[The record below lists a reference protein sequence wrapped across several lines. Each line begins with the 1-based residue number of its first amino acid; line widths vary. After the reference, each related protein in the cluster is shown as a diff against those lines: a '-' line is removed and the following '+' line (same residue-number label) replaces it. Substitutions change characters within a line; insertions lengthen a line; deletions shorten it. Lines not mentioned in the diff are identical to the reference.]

1 MVYAPVCIPTLNR
14 YEHLKELIESLQ
26 QNSWAQYTD
35 LYIGLDFPPSEKYE
49 EGYKKIVQYLCGGI
63 NGFQKVHVIKRN
75 INIGAGKNASLLV
88 EEALETF
95 DRFICIEDDNIVSRD
110 FLEYMDK

>member
-1 MVYAPVCIPTLNR
+1 MGTVYRSV
-14 YEHLKELIESLQ
+14 Y
-26 QNSWAQYTD
+26 W
-35 LYIGLDFPPSEKYE
+35 LDFPPSEKYE

-75 INIGAGKNASLLV
+75 INIGAGKNASFLV

-110 FLEYMDK
+110 FLEYMDKCVTIHSRFFVLPVRL